1 MTAKRSEAY
10 LSEPRKSRWST
21 LLLAAMVVIFTIALV
36 VYPEEGFEAGLAG
49 LKVFLDVVLPSLL
62 PFFILSELM
71 LGFGVVHGLGVLLEP
86 LMKPLFSVP
95 GCGAFAL
102 SMGLA
107 AGYPMDAVIT
117 ARFRET
123 GMCTR
128 VEGERLLAFTN
139 TADPLFMFGAVAV
152 GMFKSPEFGVLLAV
166 AHYVSAF
173 LVGVSFKLWGRRSDS
188 TQSASANPYQQ
199 SPVKGIFRRAYHEM
213 MKARQED
220 GRAFGRLLHDAV
232 TESINTLLMICGFI
246 MFFAVLIEILRV
258 SGIIRVVGSPIAL
271 MYHLLGIHQ
280 GLVGPTL
287 AGLLEIDIGTAQT
300 ASVTAAPVIQKVAL
314 ASAIIAWSGLA
325 VHAQVASVLTQTD
338 IRMAPYFLARLL
350 HALFA
355 AAFTV
360 IFWWMGLGRPV
371 LTVFGRLEPPLGAW
385 AHSGSVPVWTMMRSV
400 MGIWFSL
407 LLVLLAVSLL
417 FAAARRVRVIAWHTR
432 VRT

>member
-1 MTAKRSEAY
+1 
-10 LSEPRKSRWST
+10 
-21 LLLAAMVVIFTIALV
+21 MVVIFTIALV
-36 VYPEEGFEAGLAG
+36 IYPEQGYEAGLSG

-62 PFFILSELM
+62 PFFILSEVM

-95 GCGAFAL
+95 GIGAFAL

-152 GMFKSPEFGVLLAV
+152 GMFKSPELGVLFAA
-166 AHYVSAF
+166 AHYISAF
-173 LVGVSFKLWGRRSDS
+173 LVGVTFKLWGRRGERTEPGSRRS
-188 TQSASANPYQQ
+188 EERTRIR
-199 SPVKGIFRRAYHEM
+199 GIFRRAYDEM
-213 MKARQED
+213 LKARHED
-220 GRAFGRLLHDAV
+220 GRTFGRLLHDAV

-258 SGIIRVVGSPIAL
+258 SGILAVIGWPITVV
-271 MYHLLGIHQ
+271 YHLLHIHQ

-300 ASVTAAPVIQKVAL
+300 ASVAAPLLEKAAL

-338 IRMAPYFLARLL
+338 IRMVPYFLARLL
-350 HALFA
+350 HALLA

-360 IFWWMGLGRPV
+360 VFWFTGLGQPALNV
-371 LTVFGRLEPPLGAW
+371 LSGIQPAFAAWSSLASAQAPWWTV
-385 AHSGSVPVWTMMRSV
+385 MRS
-400 MGIWFSL
+400 SL
-407 LLVLLAVSLL
+407 TAWGWLLALLVVMSLVL
-417 FAAARRVRVIAWHTR
+417 HVFRRVRIIAWR
-432 VRT
+432 ARLRA